1 LGCYLRRC
9 GGANHDMR
17 LGASLHMAKCV
28 REVSAPKWIVMFVFF
43 MDSTSYGEAVD
54 VNPID
59 VRSQN
64 LFFAELLRS
73 RNSDGNQPCGRG
85 SSSEFHEEQ
94 QPHNPYRSDNHPH
107 ALCHGKDQISSLT
120 IMEPPH
126 LRE

>member
-1 LGCYLRRC
+1 
-9 GGANHDMR
+9 MR

-73 RNSDGNQPCGRG
+73 RNSDGNQPFGRG
-85 SSSEFHEEQ
+85 SSSEFHEE
-94 QPHNPYRSDNHPH
+94 
-107 ALCHGKDQISSLT
+107 
-120 IMEPPH
+120 
-126 LRE
+126 